1 LLLWKEKIVAG
12 VAGILRLD
20 GAPLD
25 ASLDPILQAMGRAI
39 AHRGLTDRHVIRRGP
54 LGLVLPSTEG
64 LGSTELVAFD
74 GRGEPDLWPLYQ
86 HQEAAFIE
94 RLQGPFALAIWDEQA
109 KRLLLAR
116 DRLGTRPLFHA
127 RVGQTLLFGSE
138 VKALLAHPDCP
149 REIDWL
155 AALAY
160 EAMPRR
166 SHPRTSFVQGIES
179 LAPGTLLLADVRR
192 ATVEPR
198 RWYTRPVPTADEL
211 ASDSRSDTEIIEG
224 YRSEL
229 ERAVDAALGNEA
241 DRTGLLLSG
250 GIDSMSIA
258 ALAAR
263 RARLPVFTVLGQSTF
278 GNGDAGLAHC
288 AATELELPEHQVL
301 FRVEQRIAPDEWR
314 RLLWS
319 TETPYCAYQHY
330 YKFHLHRYAREAYPG
345 LRRMLN
351 GEGSDEFAGA
361 DFRNHGGD
369 DDGGNFDDY
378 ISDLT
383 TKQREQWHSV
393 ETLGVETWMGR
404 TVFSRDFLARSSGR
418 PQPRSTWERRAE
430 YCLSSFEADVL
441 WRDDRLAAS
450 LGLAAEAPF
459 LDHRLLDY
467 VTRIPPRAQPALF
480 WRKRMLREAMVG
492 IVPESLRNTPKI
504 PFFGG
509 VDSRFTARLIYNA
522 LMADDGA
529 LVREAL
535 GDGNHP
541 VLAPGLLDDILADMA
556 RDPQRGAVG
565 PLLLLTNL
573 GLLERMARDAAA
585 RPGPAVGIPALTSLG
600 EWDEARI
607 AARLSPPRREIHL
620 DAPLAFAPNVY
631 LVRPDA
637 IAAEPVSYVVV
648 NDEVKFVLDGDDTK
662 SWREVLRRV
671 DGKRTLRAILDEL
684 GLTLGDIRKHLDE
697 ALDFEVLAEPGT

>member
-1 LLLWKEKIVAG
+1 MAG
-12 VAGILRLD
+12 FAGILRLD
-20 GAPLD
+20 GVPLD
-25 ASLDPILQAMGRAI
+25 ASLDPILQAMGNAI
-39 AHRGLTDRHVIRRGP
+39 AHRGLTTRRVVRRGP
-54 LGLVLPSTEG
+54 LGLVLPATEG
-64 LGSTELVAFD
+64 LDTTELVAFD
-74 GRGEPDLWPLYQ
+74 GRGEPDLWPLYR

-109 KRLLLAR
+109 RRLLLAR
-116 DRLGTRPLFHA
+116 DRFGTRPLFHA
-127 RVGQTLLFGSE
+127 RFGQTLLFGSE

-166 SHPRTSFVQGIES
+166 SHPRTSFVHGIES

-192 ATVEPR
+192 STVEPR
-198 RWYTRPVPTADEL
+198 RWYTLPSPTEEALAADT
-211 ASDSRSDTEIIEG
+211 RSDADIIEG
-224 YRSEL
+224 YRAQL
-229 ERAVDAALGNEA
+229 ERAVDEALGTEA

-278 GNGDAGLAHC
+278 GNGDAGLAHR

-301 FRVEQRIAPDEWR
+301 FRVEEPIVPDEWR
-314 RLLWS
+314 RLLWL
-319 TETPYCAYQHY
+319 TETPYCAFQHY

-369 DDGGNFDDY
+369 DESGNFNDY
-378 ISDLT
+378 IADLT
-383 TKQREQWHSV
+383 TKQREHWHTI
-393 ETLGVETWMGR
+393 ETLGVEAWMGR
-404 TVFSRDFLARSSGR
+404 SVFSRDYLSRASGR
-418 PQPRSTWERRAE
+418 PLPRSTWERRGE

-441 WRDDRLAAS
+441 WRDDRLAAGV
-450 LGLAAEAPF
+450 GLSAETPF
-459 LDHRLLDY
+459 LDHRLLEY
-467 VTRIPPRAQPALF
+467 VMRIPPRAQPALF
-480 WRKRMLREAMVG
+480 WRKHMLREAMVG
-492 IVPESLRNTPKI
+492 VVPESLRHTPKI

-509 VDSRFTARLIYNA
+509 VDARFTTRLIYNA
-522 LMADDGA
+522 LMADDSA

-541 VLAPGLLDDILADMA
+541 VLAPGLLDEILADLA
-556 RDPQRGAVG
+556 RDPQRGAVQ

-585 RPGPAVGIPALTSLG
+585 RPGPAAAIPALTSILD
-600 EWDEARI
+600 WDEASI
-607 AARLSPPRREIHL
+607 AAQLAPPRREIKL
-620 DAPLAFAPNVY
+620 EAPLAFAPNVY
-631 LVRPDA
+631 MVRPDA
-637 IAAEPVSYVVV
+637 VAAASISYLIV
-648 NDEVKFVLDGDDTK
+648 NDEVKFVLEGDDTK

-671 DGKRTLRAILDEL
+671 DGKRSLRNILDEL
-684 GLTLGDIRKHLDE
+684 GLSLADIRKHLDE
-697 ALDFEVLAEPGT
+697 AFDFEVLAEPAA